1 MGHVSIDFVWK
12 AVMKD
17 EKLGL
22 KVRWAFLGMFLC
34 AEREVTV

>member
-17 EKLGL
+17 ERLGL
-22 KVRWAFLGMFLC
+22 KLRWAFLGMS
-34 AEREVTV
+34 